1 MAIRIKDAINI
12 DVLQD
17 YLMIPVGNTDEGKD
31 GKITLGQMKDFV
43 DADKAVVAFTG
54 SYLNLTD
61 VPNLES
67 YVLMTTLQ
75 QNYYTRAQVNNLV
88 DSVSGPVYEK
98 VEELP
103 EKGENNV
110 IYLIPD
116 ETTQHD
122 NIFDEYIWIP
132 DGKLFEKIGSTRAD
146 FNNYYTIEEVDAL
159 IPSVGNGTITINQGG
174 VKKGTFTVN
183 QSGNTVIN
191 LDEGG
196 GTQVQSDWDVEDP
209 TAVDYI
215 KNKPKIPTVNDPTI
229 TINQGGVNK
238 GSFTLN
244 QGNTTTIN
252 LDSVSQVQSDWN
264 EDNPS
269 EPSFILNKP
278 VIPTVNNPTI
288 TFTQG
293 GVTVGSISLNQS
305 SGATI
310 AFTSGGTGAVQ
321 SNWAE
326 SDSTSL
332 AFIQNKPEVPSNTRS
347 LLVTYDNDTTE
358 TIVVYV
364 Q

>member
-1 MAIRIKDAINI
+1 MSLRIKDATPI

-17 YLMIPVGNTDEGKD
+17 YLMFPVGNTEGDTD
-31 GKITLGQMKDFV
+31 GAITLGQVKDYV
-43 DADKAVVAFTG
+43 DADKATVAFTG

-61 VPNLES
+61 TPNLES
-67 YVLMTTLQ
+67 YVLMTTLS
-75 QNYYTRAQVNNLV
+75 QNYYNKNQVNNLV

-103 EKGENNV
+103 EEGKNNV

-116 ETTQHD
+116 ETTQQD
-122 NIFDEYIWIP
+122 NIFDEYVWIP
-132 DGKLFEKIGSTRAD
+132 DGKFFEKIGSTQAD
-146 FNNYYTIEEVDAL
+146 FNNYYTIEEVNAL

-183 QSGNTVIN
+183 QYVNTVIN

-229 TINQGGVNK
+229 TFIQGGVTK
-238 GSFTLN
+238 GIITMN
-244 QGNTTTIN
+244 QSNATTIN

-278 VIPTVNNPTI
+278 SIPTVNNPTI

-310 AFTSGGTGAVQ
+310 SFTSGGTGAVQ
-321 SNWAE
+321 SNWTE

-347 LLVTYDNDTTE
+347 LLVTYDNGNTE